1 MSVTHY
7 VILIEDR
14 FICYLDEELDGGN
27 VGILEDIGDDGDE
40 RLALHHSTYHV
51 TDTHLDKRERQAETP
66 PV

>member
-1 MSVTHY
+1 M
-7 VILIEDR
+7 I
-14 FICYLDEELDGGN
+14 FICYLDEELDGGD
-27 VGILEDIGDDGDE
+27 VGILEDISDDGDE